1 LDAIHLVHCSQG
13 YLSPFILDFVVLLV
27 EVSNVIFLKN
37 NYFLIEKLLAL
48 AEQASACW
56 NCHTLVVS
64 DDKKKSLMPCT
75 PSVADIISPVIIS
88 FFFLPS
94 FLSSISVNTL

>member
-1 LDAIHLVHCSQG
+1 
-13 YLSPFILDFVVLLV
+13 LSPFILDFVVLLV
-27 EVSNVIFLKN
+27 EDSNVIFLKN

-64 DDKKKSLMPCT
+64 NYKKKKSLMPCT